1 MVNPQQMVAIII
13 KYASTTTSFPAAP
26 TLWDLSF
33 LREKIQLLI
42 IFSSLTYY
50 FLKIYYGLNL
60 LTLP

>member
-1 MVNPQQMVAIII
+1 MVSLQQMVAIII
-13 KYASTTTSFPAAP
+13 NYASIITSFPAAP

-42 IFSSLTYY
+42 IFSSLTYS
-50 FLKIYYGLNL
+50 FLKVYYGLSL